1 MTTTRSNLFEAYAR
15 LKIMA
20 ERNKRQARKAGRE
33 NNPVKSRVLR
43 AIARSEENQA
53 SLLLKLLAD
62 EVTETDAYLDALRH
76 DLRRQGDVHFNRMHD
91 QAKEDADL
99 DATILTNKLRRTTS
113 LNAVLAHQALTK
125 KNPKDVPLLVCPGCG
140 LVTVKNAPPI
150 CRICGSSQDKFKK
163 VK

>member
-1 MTTTRSNLFEAYAR
+1 MTTTRSNLVEAYAR

-20 ERNKRQARKAGRE
+20 ERNKRQARKAKRE
-33 NNPVKSRVLR
+33 DNPIKSRVLR

-53 SLLLKLLAD
+53 SLLLKLLSD
-62 EVTETDAYLDALRH
+62 EVTETEEYLDALRQ

-125 KNPKDVPLLVCPGCG
+125 KNPKDVPLMVCPGCG
-140 LVTVKNAPPI
+140 LITVKTAPPI
-150 CRICGSSQDKFKK
+150 CRICGSSQDRFKK
-163 VK
+163 VE

>member
-1 MTTTRSNLFEAYAR
+1 MTTTRSNLAEAYAR

-20 ERNKRQARKAGRE
+20 ERNKRQARKATRE
-33 NNPVKSRVLR
+33 NNPIKSRVLR

-62 EVTETDAYLDALRH
+62 EVTETDAYLDALRK
-76 DLRRQGDVHFNRMHD
+76 DLRRQGDVHFNKMHD

-125 KNPKDVPLLVCPGCG
+125 KNPKDVPLQVCPGCG

-150 CRICGSSQDKFKK
+150 CRICGSAQDKFKK